1 MILPISKEIEKMAE
15 TLVEET
21 IAQENIYGITPEM
34 RKEYRKKLER
44 MIQEQGIKAAK
55 TKEDLYR
62 HSESGQTQEEIQ
74 AEVDEFLRMRE
85 EWREEDR
92 KLREE
97 RE

>member
-1 MILPISKEIEKMAE
+1 MAE

-21 IAQENIYGITPEM
+21 IAEENIYGITPEM
-34 RKEYRKKLER
+34 RKEYRRKLER

-62 HSESGQTQEEIQ
+62 HSDNSGQTQEEIK

-85 EWREEDR
+85 QWREDDR
-92 KLREE
+92 KLSEE
-97 RE
+97 RENESFD